1 MALFKSCSRQHW
13 LDDYV
18 HGLFAYSHMDFET
31 DRDTGPEGDPSL
43 ADMTRTALNV
53 LQKSSKGFFLFV
65 EDHVNFSAEILQ
77 QQKFRGKMFDSKAM
91 SNATFKS
98 NRKEF

>member
-1 MALFKSCSRQHW
+1 
-13 LDDYV
+13 
-18 HGLFAYSHMDFET
+18 MDFET

-65 EDHVNFSAEILQ
+65 EGKYLIFNKDHVNFSAEILQ
-77 QQKFRGKMFDSKAM
+77 QQKCRGKMFHSKAM